1 MNKFLAN
8 LTFTAAV
15 REPTSGFNPSK
26 NKPSKKRPSKTGN
39 FWNSL
44 ARRIYGVPET
54 KGIDFSRAANGWA
67 KIFLVAIGL
76 LLASCAG
83 LQPKLEQPSVKVTGL
98 QLLPS
103 QGFTQ
108 PIEVSLLIANPNDRD
123 LTLRGIS
130 YAIGIENY
138 DVLSGVSNELPVL
151 SAYRETPVK
160 VVVTANV
167 LQIVKLLDHFSRS
180 GARDQVNYNF
190 SAKLDFSAWLPAL
203 RVNEKGAIPLVGK
216 RK

>member
-15 REPTSGFNPSK
+15 HEPTSGFNSSK
-26 NKPSKKRPSKTGN
+26 KKPSITESFCK
-39 FWNSL
+39 SL
-44 ARRIYGVPET
+44 MRRVYGVPGM
-54 KGIDFSRAANGWA
+54 KSVDFSRAANSYA
-67 KIFLVAIGL
+67 KALLIAMGL

-180 GARDQVNYNF
+180 GARDQVSYNF